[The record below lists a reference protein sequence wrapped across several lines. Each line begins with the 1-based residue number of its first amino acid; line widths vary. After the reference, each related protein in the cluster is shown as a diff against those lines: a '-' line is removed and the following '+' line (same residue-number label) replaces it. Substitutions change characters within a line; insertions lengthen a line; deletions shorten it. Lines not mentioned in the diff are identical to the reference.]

1 MKNMRREFWLTG
13 AVLLSMS
20 LPVFAVQPHH
30 EKTCDNHGPRE
41 RRCMQVPE
49 GGSAL
54 VYLLGAGVT
63 CAAAML
69 IRSRRNQAGILA
81 SR

>member
-1 MKNMRREFWLTG
+1 MKSMRREFWLTG
-13 AVLLSMS
+13 VVLLCLS
-20 LPVFAVQPHH
+20 LPVFAVQPRP
-30 EKTCDNHGPRE
+30 EKACDARGLRE
-41 RRCMQVPE
+41 RKCMQVPE

-63 CAAAML
+63 CIAAML